1 MTLKLNKIK
10 IRSFY
15 AYIKI
20 SSILFTMF
28 ELFVSLGLSSELCA
42 DDKFNVDAVDMA
54 SLEASAGCANFLG
67 RKNSG
72 I

>member
-1 MTLKLNKIK
+1 ML
-10 IRSFY
+10 
-15 AYIKI
+15 
-20 SSILFTMF
+20 

-54 SLEASAGCANFLG
+54 SVAGCANFLA
-67 RKNSG
+67 RKNWG